1 MMLPKQAAPSQRN
14 RCVRATESDEPPGD
28 EYKSE
33 VMVYDEKLV
42 AASVPAVLQVSQPPS
57 KESVRRSSRER
68 LEGLTFQN
76 NARRG

>member
-33 VMVYDEKLV
+33 VMVDDEKLV
-42 AASVPAVLQVSQPPS
+42 AASMPAVLQA
-57 KESVRRSSRER
+57 
-68 LEGLTFQN
+68 GIT
-76 NARRG
+76 AT